1 MPEVVSLRYNGGSH
15 FAVEL
20 WVNLLGAKGLI
31 QNHFLLSYP
40 DEDYGRDSGPPSKKI
55 RSSPREAK
63 NKRRSGKNSQEDR

>member
-1 MPEVVSLRYNGGSH
+1 MIAEEVSLLGTRSLTQSH
-15 FAVEL
+15 FV
-20 WVNLLGAKGLI
+20 
-31 QNHFLLSYP
+31 LSHP